1 MHAQKSERR
10 KNPRVFFLKNED
22 INARLKKLGGE
33 EAFFQVLVKDLSL
46 AGIGCILKRT
56 EPEMVSPGDQL
67 VITTLQGTKAPD
79 FLTQST
85 LKVEWVLDTDILDH
99 IGFGGSFL
107 NLDRAILAKLD
118 EYVSSWR

>member
-1 MHAQKSERR
+1 MHAQKNERR

-33 EAFFQVLVKDLSL
+33 EAFYQVLVKDLSL

-67 VITTLQGTKAPD
+67 VITTIQGTNAPD

-107 NLDRAILAKLD
+107 SLDRAILAKLD